1 MSWYACCQGGAK
13 SVILKDV
20 IPARFMFLL
29 LAAAAFAG
37 AQKYDPVQ
45 WTLSAEPG
53 TAAPGARV
61 MLKFTGKIE
70 AGWHV
75 YSTTTKTDPG
85 PVRSKI
91 GLAEAAPVVLKQLY
105 QPTPITKRDE
115 AFNNDQEFY
124 ESEVVFL
131 LETEVPANATGELQV
146 TAQARYQAC
155 SGTMCLRTK
164 TKIATVALRVDPA
177 ARSAAP
183 VIPPGY
189 LAVSGQSAATPAVAT
204 AAATTAPVKMGST
217 GQDEDLGR
225 FLLVAFSFGLAAIF
239 TPCVFPMIPFVM
251 SDFLNR
257 KNALAQAALFCVG
270 IVVSFTVL
278 GLAITAALGPFGV
291 VQLGANPWVN
301 AFIFSIFIVFGLS
314 MLGAFEITLPSGL
327 VNKANEASQGG
338 GAGRTLLMGFTFS
351 LTSFACVGP
360 FVGTLLA
367 STVQSGGARPAIGM
381 ATFAAGLATPFFFLA
396 MFPSFL
402 QKMPKSGGWLPR
414 VKTVM
419 GFIILAAALKYLS
432 NIDQVLQWGFLTR
445 ERFLAAWIVLFALP
459 GLYLLGFLRMEGI
472 KADSTLGVART
483 LIGAAFLIFAVS
495 LWPGMSCQRLGELD
509 AYIPACAEGA
519 GPGGGGSAAAGS
531 GLKWVKNDYRGV
543 IARAKAEGKTV
554 LVNFT
559 GYACTN
565 CHWMRAN
572 MFTRPEIA
580 AALRNFILVELFTDG
595 ADAASEENQKLQEGK
610 FATVAIPQYA
620 LVDGDEKILASF
632 VGLTK
637 DTGEFLKFLSAG
649 KATASL

>member
-1 MSWYACCQGGAK
+1 MTH
-13 SVILKDV
+13 
-20 IPARFMFLL
+20 ARFVFLL
-29 LAAAAFAG
+29 FAAAALAR
-37 AQKYDPVQ
+37 AQKFDPVQ
-45 WTLSAEPG
+45 WTLTAEPA

-61 MLKFTGKIE
+61 LLKFRGKIE
-70 AGWHV
+70 TGWHV

-85 PVRSKI
+85 PVRTRI
-91 GLAEAAPVVLKQLY
+91 GLAEAAPVVLKQLH

-124 ESEVVFL
+124 ENEVVFL
-131 LETEVPANATGELQV
+131 LEAEVPANATGELQV

-164 TKIATVALRVDPA
+164 TKIATVGLRVDPA
-177 ARSAAP
+177 ARAAAP
-183 VIPPGY
+183 VIPAGY
-189 LAVSGQSAATPAVAT
+189 LAVSSQPAVA
-204 AAATTAPVKMGST
+204 AAVAAPATTAPVKMGST

-270 IVVSFTVL
+270 IIVSFTVL

-291 VQLGANPWVN
+291 VQLGSNPWVN

-338 GAGRTLLMGFTFS
+338 GVGRTLLMGFTFS

-396 MFPSFL
+396 LFPSFL

-495 LWPGMSCQRLGELD
+495 LWPGMSCQQLGEID

-519 GPGGGGSAAAGS
+519 LRGGGGTAAAS
-531 GLKWVKNDYRGV
+531 GLKWMKNDYRGA

-580 AALRNFILVELFTDG
+580 AALQNFILVELFTDG
-595 ADAASEENQKLQEGK
+595 TDAASEENQKLQEGK

-620 LVDGDEKILASF
+620 LVDGDEKIVASF

-637 DTGEFLKFLSAG
+637 DTNEFLKFLSTG
-649 KATASL
+649 KSTTASL

>member
-20 IPARFMFLL
+20 IHARFVFLL
-29 LAAAAFAG
+29 FAAAAFAR

-45 WTLSAEPG
+45 WTLTAEPG
-53 TAAPGARV
+53 AAAPGARV
-61 MLKFTGKIE
+61 LLKFTGKIE
-70 AGWHV
+70 TGWHV

-85 PVRSKI
+85 PVRTRI

-115 AFNNDQEFY
+115 AFNNDQEYY
-124 ESEVVFL
+124 ENQVVFL

-177 ARSAAP
+177 ARAAAP

-189 LAVSGQSAATPAVAT
+189 LAVNGQAAGP
-204 AAATTAPVKMGST
+204 AAAAATAPVKMGST

-257 KNALAQAALFCVG
+257 KNALAQAALFCAG
-270 IVVSFTVL
+270 IIVSFTGL

-301 AFIFSIFIVFGLS
+301 ALIFSIFVAFGLS

-338 GAGRTLLMGFTFS
+338 GAGRTLLMGLTFS

-459 GLYLLGFLRMEGI
+459 GLYLLGFLRLEGI
-472 KADSTLGVART
+472 KADSTLGVARA

-495 LWPGMSCQRLGELD
+495 LWPGMSCQRLGEID
-509 AYIPACAEGA
+509 AYIPACAEGVL
-519 GPGGGGSAAAGS
+519 PGGGGSAAAGS
-531 GLKWVKNDYRGV
+531 GLKWVKNDYRGA

-572 MFTRPEIA
+572 MFTRPEIY
-580 AALRNFILVELFTDG
+580 AALQDFILVELFTDG
-595 ADAASEENQKLQEGK
+595 TDTASEENQKLQEGK

-620 LVDGDEKILASF
+620 LVDGDEKIVASF

-637 DTGEFLKFLSAG
+637 DTSEFLKFLGTG
-649 KATASL
+649 KPTASL